1 VKEPLSKGVPMSA
14 WARKLPAVAILLA
27 VTIAFAPVAT
37 AYAVTAPLGSVRGFV
52 KAAATGTGLS
62 QVKVR
67 VFDMNTAEFI
77 AEAVT
82 DEEGKLNLAELPLG
96 LYQVTVVPPEGYAPA
111 AGPLVHLSDEN
122 LEATVDFNLEEL
134 PNAPVAQQRRGIPVW
149 AIFTLIGSAAA
160 ITAAALTISGAE
172 PDVPVGTR

>member
-1 VKEPLSKGVPMSA
+1 MSA

-37 AYAVTAPLGSVRGFV
+37 AYAVIAPLGSVKGFV
-52 KAAATGTGLS
+52 KAAGTGTALS
-62 QVKVR
+62 EVKVR
-67 VFDMNTAEFI
+67 VFDINTAELI

-82 DEEGKLNLAELPLG
+82 DDEGKLSLAELPMG

-122 LEATVDFNLEEL
+122 LEATVDFNLEAL
-134 PNAPVAQQRRGIPVW
+134 PNAPVAAQMSGGKWVLV
-149 AIFTLIGSAAA
+149 FLIIGGLAVA
-160 ITAAALTISGAE
+160 TWVLTN
-172 PDVPVGTR
+172 DDDTVGTQ